1 MAERVLFRSVW
12 ISDGKKEIKAGK
24 NMRKKQIIACVFAG
38 LFGVVLAGCGGNEG
52 KQHGGNLTE
61 MKTVEEILS
70 ETSAEDLIGKNDIG
84 QFTAPFY
91 GQQIEYNEGF
101 LLREDGQGGSL
112 PVKLMFPVAHILEV
126 RSNDL
131 KTLYEEEKDYTIE
144 DGKLIIPE
152 TSSMKAIPDSEF
164 FLPEGAPSDWLYND
178 KAGEDEGRA
187 VTTDKQCCI
196 NTDMSSPISVRKFM
210 TAISFPLK
218 PTGFRILQKKRNPEI
233 R

>member
-1 MAERVLFRSVW
+1 
-12 ISDGKKEIKAGK
+12 
-24 NMRKKQIIACVFAG
+24 MRKKRIIACVFAV
-38 LFGVVLAGCGGNEG
+38 LFGAVPAGCGGNEG
-52 KQHGGNLTE
+52 KQQGGNLTE

-70 ETSAEDLIGKNDIG
+70 ETPAEDLIGKNDVR

-101 LLREDGQGGSL
+101 LLREDGQGGIL
-112 PVKLMFPVAHILEV
+112 PVKLMFPVAHVLEV

-187 VTTDKQCCI
+187 VTTD
-196 NTDMSSPISVRKFM
+196 
-210 TAISFPLK
+210 
-218 PTGFRILQKKRNPEI
+218 
-233 R
+233 